1 MTMTD
6 TMAEAYAA
14 WKPDVDIVETL
25 EMDHPAFAEPVRI
38 VTGVSDDLTLYVPG
52 IGDTL
57 FRACAVDITLPGET
71 EDGPTQAKVRVD
83 NVSGMLRGYLKDAV
97 QAGEAIKV
105 TYRSYILGEVQ
116 PGEVIDGMELWSV
129 SLSATSAEGT
139 LKFRELEL
147 QAFPLATY
155 DQQYY
160 PALQG

>member
-1 MTMTD
+1 MTVTAS
-6 TMAEAYAA
+6 MAEAYAA
-14 WKPDVDIVETL
+14 WQPDVDIVETM

-38 VTGVSDDLTLYVPG
+38 VTGVMDDLTLHVPG
-52 IGDTL
+52 VGNAL
-57 FRACAVDITLPGET
+57 FRACGVSITLPGET

-83 NVSGMLRGYLKDAV
+83 NVSGILRGYLKDAV
-97 QAGEAIKV
+97 QAGQPIKV
-105 TYRSYILGEVQ
+105 TYRAYILGEVQ
-116 PGEVIDGMELWSV
+116 PGEVIDDMELSSV
-129 SLSATSAEGT
+129 SLSATVAEGT